1 MFISARQRQAP
12 GSLLYRRMHR
22 FDQETAMDILNRITR
37 KIAALPAGEECII
50 SAQELWL
57 SRADFQSVSA
67 FLSRESE
74 KGSFSIAAAE
84 DAPAR
89 IGSAS
94 LLVTKH

>member
-1 MFISARQRQAP
+1 
-12 GSLLYRRMHR
+12 
-22 FDQETAMDILNRITR
+22 MDILNRITR

-50 SAQELWL
+50 SAQDLWL
-57 SRADFQSVSA
+57 SRADFQSVSV

-84 DAPAR
+84 DAPTR